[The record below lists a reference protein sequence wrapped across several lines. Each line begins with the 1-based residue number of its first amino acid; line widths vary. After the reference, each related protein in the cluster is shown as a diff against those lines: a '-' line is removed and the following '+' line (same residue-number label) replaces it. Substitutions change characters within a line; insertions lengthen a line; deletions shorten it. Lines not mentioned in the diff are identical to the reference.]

1 MPLSRDA
8 IRSSSLTRLICGI
21 SALNR
26 VNPSAAERREKLS
39 VASQTHSSAGPFF
52 RVLTAPGRGAI
63 GVVRVW
69 GAGAVEAVGKAFRAG
84 TARPLGESVPGRL
97 VLGRMGTGL
106 GDEVVAV
113 VLDSA
118 IPAVEIQCHGGPAA
132 VAMVL
137 DSLER
142 AGALRDDRWAIPGL
156 DHPAGDPLSAQA
168 IEDLALAPTVLH
180 GRDPP

>member
-1 MPLSRDA
+1 
-8 IRSSSLTRLICGI
+8 
-21 SALNR
+21 
-26 VNPSAAERREKLS
+26 
-39 VASQTHSSAGPFF
+39 
-52 RVLTAPGRGAI
+52 
-63 GVVRVW
+63 
-69 GAGAVEAVGKAFRAG
+69 
-84 TARPLGESVPGRL
+84 
-97 VLGRMGTGL
+97 MGTGL

-137 DSLER
+137 DSLEQ

-168 IEDLALAPTVLH
+168 IEDLALAPTVHTAEILLDQVHGALH
-180 GRDPP
+180 AEIARLAALVAREPAFARDGLEVAHRASGSRPATDLRVEGGDRRAAQRGQEQPVQCTLWFSARDCG